1 MKEGI
6 NILLVSNQ
14 VFDLWSIIFLA
25 WEEGRILDGI
35 DFLPLNLPPMR
46 KFVLFLLVKLSE
58 SQLVDF
64 ANELLA

>member
-35 DFLPLNLPPMR
+35 DSLCRSPSLG
-46 KFVLFLLVKLSE
+46 LSTKAKG
-58 SQLVDF
+58 LTRV
-64 ANELLA
+64 